1 MKSSP
6 EKISLQRNWATQRI
20 QSHPDV
26 RQAEMPKWK
35 QMLKWVRD
43 LPNNIQTALDTFLYE
58 RRETSPTTK
67 EQYYQAIL
75 EHEFNL
81 PADPMVQLSPSKNEN
96 YEKFILKNKNRHS
109 ELDSESQKPQRAL
122 VFVPH
127 ADDIAYSMGAFMTDL
142 KEKYGAKIAFDFVI
156 GTDGSAGF
164 NPNEQKKYSKMERKK
179 IRQYEQIRE
188 ALELGA
194 DSIVFLDYDDSRLEN
209 SQDDAQRDL
218 IREIQITKPTY
229 VFSYAPR
236 YEQKN
241 PHQNILSTNIEHL
254 DHLSSGK
261 IIEQAIKRSGMR
273 ASVPEE
279 KNSLREPHRP
289 NFWFQFAYDK
299 EITPS
304 TNFKYQV
311 TPSTFTQKLSAFAM
325 NKSQVMI
332 NWNLSP
338 ELNGLHYMTRVNR
351 EVDRNN
357 SALSENFMVQEITKM
372 TV

>member
-1 MKSSP
+1 
-6 EKISLQRNWATQRI
+6 
-20 QSHPDV
+20 
-26 RQAEMPKWK
+26 
-35 QMLKWVRD
+35 
-43 LPNNIQTALDTFLYE
+43 
-58 RRETSPTTK
+58 
-67 EQYYQAIL
+67 
-75 EHEFNL
+75 
-81 PADPMVQLSPSKNEN
+81 
-96 YEKFILKNKNRHS
+96 
-109 ELDSESQKPQRAL
+109 
-122 VFVPH
+122 
-127 ADDIAYSMGAFMTDL
+127 
-142 KEKYGAKIAFDFVI
+142 
-156 GTDGSAGF
+156 
-164 NPNEQKKYSKMERKK
+164 
-179 IRQYEQIRE
+179 
-188 ALELGA
+188 
-194 DSIVFLDYDDSRLEN
+194 
-209 SQDDAQRDL
+209 
-218 IREIQITKPTY
+218 
-229 VFSYAPR
+229 
-236 YEQKN
+236 
-241 PHQNILSTNIEHL
+241 
-254 DHLSSGK
+254 
-261 IIEQAIKRSGMR
+261 MR